1 MPRKRTDK
9 PETADVAK
17 DSTVPSARTRKSGSA
32 TQPSALTSPVARES
46 ASLTTNADAPR
57 PAFAVAS
64 TMVAGGASEV
74 SENERI
80 AKLAYHYWEAR
91 GRQGGSP
98 LEDWLRAEREI
109 RNRPRP

>member
-9 PETADVAK
+9 PETADSTK
-17 DSTVPSARTRKSGSA
+17 DSTAPAARTRKSSSA
-32 TQPSALTSPVARES
+32 TQPSAAPVARES
-46 ASLTTNADAPR
+46 ASLTTNADARR
-57 PAFAVAS
+57 PAFDVA
-64 TMVAGGASEV
+64 AALAGGGASEV

-98 LEDWLRAEREI
+98 LEDWLRAEREV

>member
-9 PETADVAK
+9 PKTTDSTK
-17 DSTVPSARTRKSGSA
+17 DSIAPAARTRKLSSA
-32 TQPSALTSPVARES
+32 TQSSASAAPAARES

-57 PAFAVAS
+57 PAFAVAA

-80 AKLAYHYWEAR
+80 AKLAYHYWESR

-98 LEDWLRAEREI
+98 L
-109 RNRPRP
+109 